1 MKKLTYDYI
10 KEENWRV
17 VYLSEADKI
26 YFTNK
31 IVRSASPKTIREDVT
46 VYFSETKEPVGA
58 IVENIF
64 NSNAHSKA
72 LSNIITYIKKHYK
85 KSDEVN
91 VPISRD
97 YVNPLLRYIAI

>member
-10 KEENWRV
+10 KEENWKV

-26 YFTNK
+26 YFTNN
-31 IVRSASPKTIREDVT
+31 IVRSASPKTIKEDVT
-46 VYFSETKEPVGA
+46 VYFSATKEPVGA

-64 NSNAHSKA
+64 NNNTHSKA
-72 LSNIITYIKKHYK
+72 LSSIIEYIKKHYK

-91 VPISRD
+91 IPTSKD
-97 YVNPLLRYIAI
+97 YVNPLLRYITI